1 MSKNPP
7 SMQQLSLSR
16 PQKEPASVM
25 PDVCM
30 GLLCPKHGDCVRYEA
45 VNGSDPE
52 GARMNSCGTGNDRPA
67 FIRLSERR
75 SAK

>member
-1 MSKNPP
+1 MSKSPP

-16 PQKEPASVM
+16 PQHDPASVM

-30 GLLCPKHGDCVRYEA
+30 GLLCPKHGVCQRYEN

-67 FIRLSERR
+67 FVQLVPRVSRR
-75 SAK
+75 